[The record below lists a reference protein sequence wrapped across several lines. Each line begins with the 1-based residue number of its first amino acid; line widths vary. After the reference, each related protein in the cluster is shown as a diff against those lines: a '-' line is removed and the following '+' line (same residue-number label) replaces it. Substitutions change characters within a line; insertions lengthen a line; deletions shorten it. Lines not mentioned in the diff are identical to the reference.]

1 MIGSILAYLGSDVP
15 EGYLLCD
22 GSAVSRTD
30 YPELFSVIGSIYGDG
45 DGSTTFNLPNLY
57 GRVPIGA
64 SGSHVL
70 GSTGGEASHIITEQE
85 LASHSHTVPSHTHAN
100 SIAVKT
106 PELSHSITQQ
116 PSFTYNRLNGTYG
129 SYDAWGSGATFFT
142 GRTNRSM
149 TRSTNFAVADH
160 PATDCT
166 MTGGVIDAPAFDTES
181 TGGGAAHNNMMPFIA
196 LVFLIRAA

>member
-30 YPELFSVIGSIYGDG
+30 YSELFSVIGSVYGDG
-45 DGSTTFNLPNLY
+45 DGSTTFNLPNLS
-57 GRVPIGA
+57 GRVPICA
-64 SGSHVL
+64 SGSHVV
-70 GSTGGEASHIITEQE
+70 GSTGGESSHILTVPE

-106 PELSHSITQQ
+106 PELSHSITTQ

-129 SYDAWGSGATFFT
+129 SYDAWGNGATFFT
-142 GRTNRSM
+142 SRTNRSM
-149 TRSTNFAVADH
+149 TRSTDFAVADH
-160 PATDCT
+160 PETDCT
-166 MTGGVIDAPAFDTES
+166 MSGGVIDAPAFDTES